1 MDNWKELFKKHKLR
15 YMILNVK
22 KRVFVEHKAEPTEYD
37 EDMSREDYDAGRLK
51 AWNDFCDLLPDK
63 DIRWAI
69 YDFDFKTDDSP
80 PMHKNTILFLK
91 WNPE

>member
-1 MDNWKELFKKHKLR
+1 
-15 YMILNVK
+15 
-22 KRVFVEHKAEPTEYD
+22 
-37 EDMSREDYDAGRLK
+37 MSREDYDAGRVK
-51 AWNDFCDLLPDK
+51 AWNDFCDLLPEK

-91 WNPE
+91 WNPS